1 MRTRP
6 GVTLI
11 EVSIAALITAMTS
24 AAVFSIV
31 LSGLVSHEK
40 ADKRELAAM
49 VIKRASQSL
58 ANYVSA
64 VPSDS
69 TYTPTSSPGG
79 VGHWAASATLGW
91 SLRGNAGG
99 GVTHDISSLLNGTEL
114 QVPGQTCAAGN
125 AYCFFTYTVVDY
137 DCGLGTA
144 NTAWACKRVT
154 FNLRYAD

>member
-31 LSGLVSHEK
+31 LSGLVSHER

-64 VPSDS
+64 VPSES
-69 TYTPTSSPGG
+69 AYTPGSS
-79 VGHWAASATLGW
+79 VGHWAASATAGW

-99 GVTHDISSLLNGTEL
+99 GVTHDISSLLLGTDL
-114 QVPGQTCAAGN
+114 QVPGQTCVAGN